1 LVVPASIRP
10 QYSPLEAS
18 MATVPVPVPGER
30 FRALI
35 VDSSPE
41 INQLLRN
48 LFDPDDW
55 TIRYATDNRDAL
67 KIAQEKSYDLIITGE
82 RTSGQEDVDL
92 LRRLRLVRPHTRLVI
107 LSDEFVPGD
116 VLSSIREHA
125 FSYFARPFSTERL
138 AEIIR
143 LSMLEPCWDDG
154 IEILSA
160 TPDWIR
166 LSVRCDIVAA
176 NRLIQFYREA
186 SGIPDA
192 ETEEVAGAFR
202 EILVNAMEHGGNFDP
217 HQYVEV
223 GYVRTK
229 RVVMC
234 RIKDPGEGFS
244 LEELKHA
251 ALGNPPDDP
260 FLHMAVREA
269 RGMRPGGF
277 GILMAKKLVD
287 ELLYNEQGN
296 EVLLVKY
303 LDPAASQA
311 G

>member
-1 LVVPASIRP
+1 
-10 QYSPLEAS
+10 
-18 MATVPVPVPGER
+18 MATVPVPVSGEH
-30 FRALI
+30 FHALI
-35 VDSSPE
+35 VNSSPE
-41 INQLLRN
+41 INQLLGN

-55 TIRYATDNRDAL
+55 TIRYAADNKDAL
-67 KIAQEKSYDLIITGE
+67 KLAQEKSYDLIITGE
-82 RTSGQEDVDL
+82 RTSGQQDVDL
-92 LRRLRLVRPHTRLVI
+92 LRRLRLVRPHTRLII

-186 SGIPDA
+186 SGLPDP

-217 HQYVEV
+217 NQYVEV

-234 RIKDPGEGFS
+234 RIKDPGQGFS
-244 LEELKHA
+244 LEELKHT
-251 ALGNPPDDP
+251 ALANPPDNP
-260 FLHMAVREA
+260 FLHMAVREG

-277 GILMAKKLVD
+277 GILMAQKLVD

-303 LDPAASQA
+303 LDKSAESQA

>member
-1 LVVPASIRP
+1 
-10 QYSPLEAS
+10 
-18 MATVPVPVPGER
+18 MATVPVPVSGEH
-30 FRALI
+30 FHALI

-55 TIRYATDNRDAL
+55 TIRYAADNRDAL
-67 KIAQEKSYDLIITGE
+67 KLAQEKSYDLIITGE
-82 RTSGQEDVDL
+82 KTSGQEDVDL
-92 LRRLRLVRPHTRLVI
+92 LRRLRLVRPHTRLII

-186 SGIPDA
+186 SGLPGA

-217 HQYVEV
+217 DQYVEV

-234 RIKDPGEGFS
+234 RIKDPGQGFS
-244 LEELKHA
+244 LEELKHT
-251 ALGNPPDDP
+251 ALTNPPDNP

-269 RGMRPGGF
+269 SGMRPGGF

-296 EVLLVKY
+296 EVLLVKH
-303 LDPAASQA
+303 LDKPTESRA

>member
-1 LVVPASIRP
+1 
-10 QYSPLEAS
+10 
-18 MATVPVPVPGER
+18 MATLRAPVASEHYH
-30 FRALI
+30 ALI

-41 INQLLRN
+41 INRLLAN
-48 LFDPDDW
+48 LFDPTDW
-55 TIRYATDNRDAL
+55 TIRYAADNKDAL
-67 KIAQEKSYDLIITGE
+67 KLAQERSYDLIITGE
-82 RTSGQEDVDL
+82 KTSGQEDVAL
-92 LRRLRLVRPHTRLVI
+92 LRRLRFVRPHTRLVI
-107 LSDEFVPGD
+107 LTDEFVPGD
-116 VLSSIREHA
+116 VLNSIREHA
-125 FSYFARPFSTERL
+125 FSYFARPFSTEKL

-160 TPDWIR
+160 TPEWIR

-176 NRLIQFYREA
+176 NRLLQFYREA
-186 SGIPDA
+186 SGLPDA

-202 EILVNAMEHGGNFDP
+202 ELLVNAMEHGGKFDP
-217 HQYVEV
+217 QHYVEV

-244 LEELKHA
+244 LEELQHT
-251 ALGNPPDDP
+251 ALANPPDNP
-260 FLHMAVREA
+260 FHHMAEREA

-303 LDPAASQA
+303 LGKPVEPTKS
-311 G
+311 

>member
-1 LVVPASIRP
+1 
-10 QYSPLEAS
+10 

-55 TIRYATDNRDAL
+55 TIRYAADNRDAL
-67 KIAQEKSYDLIITGE
+67 KLAQEKSYDLIITGE
-82 RTSGQEDVDL
+82 KTSGQEDVDL
-92 LRRLRLVRPHTRLVI
+92 LRRLRLVRPHTRLII

-116 VLSSIREHA
+116 VMSSIREHA

-217 HQYVEV
+217 DQYVEV

-234 RIKDPGEGFS
+234 RIKDPGQGFS
-244 LEELKHA
+244 LEELKHT
-251 ALGNPPDDP
+251 ALTNPPDNP

-269 RGMRPGGF
+269 QGMRPGGF

-303 LDPAASQA
+303 LDKPTESQA

>member
-1 LVVPASIRP
+1 
-10 QYSPLEAS
+10 
-18 MATVPVPVPGER
+18 MATLPVPVTGEHSQ
-30 FRALI
+30 ALI

-41 INQLLRN
+41 INRLLAN
-48 LFDPDDW
+48 LFDGSEW
-55 TIRYATDNRDAL
+55 TIRYAGNNKDAL
-67 KIAQEKSYDLIITGE
+67 RLAQERSYDLIITGE
-82 RTSGQEDVDL
+82 KTSGHEDVDL
-92 LRRLRLVRPHTRLVI
+92 LRRLRLVRPHTRLII
-107 LSDEFVPGD
+107 LTDEFVPGD
-116 VLSSIREHA
+116 VLESIREHA
-125 FSYFARPFSTERL
+125 FSYFARPFSTEKL

-143 LSMLEPCWDDG
+143 LSMMEPCWDDG

-160 TPDWIR
+160 TPEWIR

-176 NRLIQFYREA
+176 NRLLQFYREA
-186 SGIPDA
+186 SGLPDP

-202 EILVNAMEHGGNFDP
+202 ELLVNAMEHGGKFDP

-244 LEELKHA
+244 LEELQHT
-251 ALGNPPDDP
+251 ALANPPDNP
-260 FLHMAVREA
+260 FHHMAEREA

-303 LDPAASQA
+303 LGKPGERTKS
-311 G
+311 